1 MTQFSPEVLTRAADL
16 IRAAESVAVVGHV
29 RSDADAVGSV
39 SAMLLSLRQ
48 LGKQAVGVV
57 GQPMAFSANLL
68 SIPAAREIELADT
81 LPEVDL
87 VITVDCGSI
96 DRTGLLSREIA
107 EKWEQT
113 LVIDHH
119 ASNPG
124 FGIVNLLIPGA
135 ESTTTVIREL
145 LRELDV
151 ELDRDIAHCLYAG
164 LVTDTG
170 SFRWG
175 RPAMHELAAELMR
188 TGIDSRQIGVDLID
202 STSLVDLQMIGRVL
216 AGVETERIGALT
228 AAVLVAERDVIAG
241 HSDAA
246 VESLV
251 DFVRAL
257 EGTDAG
263 VVFKE
268 MAPGFWAVSLRSS
281 VINVSRVAVA
291 LGGGGHVPAAGY
303 TAQGSIESVRADLT
317 AALARMG
324 VPDPA

>member
-39 SAMLLSLRQ
+39 SAMLLSLRR